1 MRTFMLTT
9 VIVLGCV
16 SGAAGQETRF
26 AIGPVTRVDRVSIE
40 GGAGGSTSVAGLQT
54 TFRISRTF
62 GVEAEVTGA
71 KNRIDRSYEGRFV
84 SYAKAPATREEIERL
99 APTARRSLGW
109 APGAGWSVA
118 ATARGS
124 IMTPRVSLA
133 VKAGVSARRYLETSS
148 FTLLSIPDGLDP
160 ARVERDFQNLNSAQR
175 RTRGGLLLGMDVAV
189 AITSHIIVG
198 PEIRF
203 VYGGPP
209 QVGNKH
215 RELGLGLRG
224 AWRF

>member
-1 MRTFMLTT
+1 MRTFVLAT

-16 SGAAGQETRF
+16 SGAAGQGTRVAF
-26 AIGPVTRVDRVSIE
+26 GPVTRLDSVSIE
-40 GGAGGSTSVAGLQT
+40 GGAGGVTAVAGLHT
-54 TFRISRTF
+54 TVRISRIF

-71 KNRIDRSYEGRFV
+71 KNRIDRSYEGWFI
-84 SYAKAPATREEIERL
+84 SYATDPHASREEIERL

-124 IMTPRVSLA
+124 MTPRVSLA

-148 FTLLSIPDGLDP
+148 FTILSIPDGLDP
-160 ARVERDFQNLNSAQR
+160 ARVERDFQNFTTAQR

-189 AITSHIIVG
+189 ALTSHIIVG

-203 VYGGPP
+203 VYGGPAR
-209 QVGNKH
+209 VGNTH

>member
-1 MRTFMLTT
+1 MRTFVLMT
-9 VIVLGCV
+9 VMVLGYV
-16 SGAAGQETRF
+16 SGAAGQENRF
-26 AIGPVTRVDRVSIE
+26 AIGPVTRADRVYIE
-40 GGAGGSTSVAGLQT
+40 GGTRGSTAVAGLST
-54 TFRISRTF
+54 TFRISRIF

-71 KNRIDRSYEGRFV
+71 NNRIDKSYEGWFV
-84 SYAKAPATREEIERL
+84 SYSNDPNATRAEIERL
-99 APTARRSLGW
+99 APTARRSLGY

-124 IMTPRVSLA
+124 MTPRVSLA

-148 FTLLSIPDGLDP
+148 YTILSIPAGVDP
-160 ARVERDFQNLNSAQR
+160 AWVARHHQDSSHS

-189 AITSHIIVG
+189 AITPHIIVG
-198 PEIRF
+198 PEIRI
-203 VYGGPP
+203 VYSGPAR
-209 QVGNKH
+209 VGDTY

>member
-1 MRTFMLTT
+1 MRTFVLTT

-26 AIGPVTRVDRVSIE
+26 AIGPVTRVDWVYIE

-71 KNRIDRSYEGRFV
+71 KNRIDRSYEGWFI
-84 SYAKAPATREEIERL
+84 SYAKAPASREEIERL

-118 ATARGS
+118 ATARGN
-124 IMTPRVSLA
+124 MTPRVSLA

-160 ARVERDFQNLNSAQR
+160 ARVERDFQDFTTAQR
-175 RTRGGLLLGMDVAV
+175 RTRGGLLLGMDAAV

-203 VYGGPP
+203 VYGGPA